1 MVKQS
6 PVEVGTDVTLQ
17 CNADNPASFNSN
29 PGISWYFASNNS
41 KITRN
46 VETGTCNSQKIVLL
60 YFSQK
65 QLPGKMKLRTHRVRG
80 LHFLAVIF
88 AAIIK
93 EQRMLK
99 RILVIHIMLP

>member
-6 PVEVGTDVTLQ
+6 PVKVGTDVTLQ

-46 VETGTCNSQKIVLL
+46 VETGTCATVLL
-60 YFSQK
+60 TKTTAGQNEVAHS
-65 QLPGKMKLRTHRVRG
+65 
-80 LHFLAVIF
+80 
-88 AAIIK
+88 
-93 EQRMLK
+93 
-99 RILVIHIMLP
+99 